1 MKKILKN
8 GVVQI
13 CFALV
18 AIAALIILC
27 VFSKTEK
34 DLITRVSKVLWAKYY
49 KIECINTECKY
60 VVAYKGEEAGKTTVK
75 IINTNGKTVVKY
87 TVDYSVDKLKKV
99 PVNATSK
106 YAILALK
113 DDKDYTHGYSVVNSR
128 GKEVLREEEKT
139 LYTITDKY
147 FYSKTDELYTIYDYK
162 GNELF
167 KDVKE
172 LTFYNDKKIITF
184 VNDGL
189 NIIDENSNRILDDY
203 EIVEDVKED
212 NKTLYLIVRDKADTY
227 YYFDVKDNKIIGDSF
242 YAYVIMSD
250 NRLLVTR
257 KSNNEIKKYVL
268 DTNGKEKEEISSKS
282 KITEKIKEGYEIVE
296 DSILSAD
303 QKGILVRNISENSL
317 GTYEL
322 KTGKYEEIFK
332 FKDASSKE
340 VNIYNLYKN
349 LETARLE
356 VGCSRTYCDE
366 ETILVYDPFENKIMF
381 KVIDSEKEIRNYRE
395 YKNGY
400 KVITYKDKTYA
411 LYDDEGNLLLKSI
424 NNIVVPDQ
432 KVLVD
437 DKGSESS
444 VILYSTKEKKPLND
458 DNTLALLDKSSDY
471 KLYRYFDDEKMY
483 LFDKDGKKFK
493 EIPIAESSV
502 IVGDKYILNQA
513 DKKVTVYNLIDNSEN
528 TFKLNDGDSL
538 SDENSAIIAPNKGMI
553 VITNKNDENIRVLNY
568 KGKTV
573 KKLKNSTVKS
583 VNFDKESNKAFLIT
597 KTGKTYELYIIK

>member
-75 IINTNGKTVVKY
+75 IININGKTVVKY

-227 YYFDVKDNKIIGDSF
+227 YYFDVKDNKIVGDSF

-268 DTNGKEKEEISSKS
+268 DANGKEKEEISSKS

-528 TFKLNDGDSL
+528 TFELNDGDSL

-573 KKLKNSTVKS
+573 KKIKNSTVKS

>member
-227 YYFDVKDNKIIGDSF
+227 YYFDVKDNKIVGDSF

-268 DTNGKEKEEISSKS
+268 DANGKEKEEISSKS

-356 VGCSRTYCDE
+356 VGCSRTYCNE

-502 IVGDKYILNQA
+502 IAGDKYILNQA
-513 DKKVTVYNLIDNSEN
+513 NKKVTVYNLIDNSEN

-568 KGKTV
+568 KGKTI

-597 KTGKTYELYIIK
+597 KTGKTYGLYIIK

>member
-227 YYFDVKDNKIIGDSF
+227 YYFDVKDNKIVGDSF

-268 DTNGKEKEEISSKS
+268 DANGKEKEEISSKS

-381 KVIDSEKEIRNYRE
+381 KVIGSEKEIRNYRE

-597 KTGKTYELYIIK
+597 KTGKTYGLYIIK

>member
-227 YYFDVKDNKIIGDSF
+227 YYFDVKDNKIVGDSF

-268 DTNGKEKEEISSKS
+268 DANGKEKEEISSKS

-381 KVIDSEKEIRNYRE
+381 KVIGSEKEIRNYRE

-502 IVGDKYILNQA
+502 IAGDKYILNQA
-513 DKKVTVYNLIDNSEN
+513 NKKVTVYNLIDNSEN

-568 KGKTV
+568 KGKTI

>member
-18 AIAALIILC
+18 AVSALIILC

-75 IINTNGKTVVKY
+75 VINTNGKTVVKY

-227 YYFDVKDNKIIGDSF
+227 YYFDVKDNKIVGDSF

-268 DTNGKEKEEISSKS
+268 DANGKEKEEISSKS

-381 KVIDSEKEIRNYRE
+381 KVIDSEKEIKNYRE

-553 VITNKNDENIRVLNY
+553 VITNKNDKNIRVLNY

>member
-1 MKKILKN
+1 MKMILKN

-34 DLITRVSKVLWAKYY
+34 DLITRVSKVLWVKYY

-75 IINTNGKTVVKY
+75 IININGKTVVKY

-203 EIVEDVKED
+203 EIVEEVKED

-227 YYFDVKDNKIIGDSF
+227 YYFDVKDNKIVGDSF

-268 DTNGKEKEEISSKS
+268 DANGKEKEEISSKS

-340 VNIYNLYKN
+340 VNIYNLYKD

-528 TFKLNDGDSL
+528 TFELNDGDSL

-573 KKLKNSTVKS
+573 KKIKNSTVKS

>member
-75 IINTNGKTVVKY
+75 IININGKTVVKY

-203 EIVEDVKED
+203 EIVEEVKED

-227 YYFDVKDNKIIGDSF
+227 YYFDVKDNKIVGDSF

-268 DTNGKEKEEISSKS
+268 DANGKEKEEISSKS

-528 TFKLNDGDSL
+528 TFELNDGDSL

-573 KKLKNSTVKS
+573 KKIKNSTVKS